1 MSLPIITAEGLSK
14 AYRIGLKENAPTTL
28 VGAAL
33 QLAKSPLRN
42 LRRLH
47 RLNTY
52 SASDDQADTYWAL
65 KDVSFE
71 ISEGEVVGI
80 IGRNGA
86 GKSTLLKLLSR
97 ITDPTSGRAILRG
110 RVSSLLEVGTG
121 FHPELTGREN
131 VYLNGTILGMTTKE
145 VDRKF
150 DEIVDFSGVEKFL
163 DTPIKRYSSGMTV
176 RLAFAVAAH
185 LEPEILIIDEVL
197 AVGDAEFQKKCL
209 GKMKDVAKGGRTVL
223 FVSHSISAVRALC
236 HSGVLLR
243 RGQVACRGPIET
255 VLQEYLSAKRDVS
268 TSRDINDSR
277 RNSKAPCIQ
286 DVRILDEQG
295 QAATEINQGENITI
309 EVAYSSPS
317 EIYRVFK
324 PMLGVVLK
332 GIAGDFVGGISMNMT
347 GTHFT
352 SPQGEGLLRCTL
364 KSPPLVQGQ
373 YAVDV
378 YLQNGLEPVDMVEEF
393 AEFHI
398 TPMNIY
404 GSGMDPLTSVG
415 NMYFHA
421 DWGHEQPDT
430 AGRTAKVAGH
440 VSGRE

>member
-1 MSLPIITAEGLSK
+1 MSRPIITAEGLSK
-14 AYRIGLKENAPTTL
+14 AYRIGVKRDRSATLTGTAIGFLKAPL
-28 VGAAL
+28 
-33 QLAKSPLRN
+33 N
-42 LRRLH
+42 NFRRIR

-52 SASDDQADTYWAL
+52 SADDESADIYWAL

-97 ITDPTSGRAILRG
+97 ITDPTSGRAVLRG

-131 VYLNGTILGMTTKE
+131 VYLNGTILGMTKKE

-163 DTPIKRYSSGMTV
+163 ETPIKRYSSGMTV

-236 HSGVLLR
+236 ETGVLLD
-243 RGQVACRGPIET
+243 RGRVACRGPIEM
-255 VLQEYLSAKRDVS
+255 VLNEYLSAKRS
-268 TSRDINDSR
+268 QSASRDINAAR

-286 DVRILDEQG
+286 DVRILNKDGHE
-295 QAATEINQGENITI
+295 ATEINQGSDITV
-309 EVAYSSPS
+309 EVDFASPVDMH
-317 EIYRVFK
+317 RVTA
-324 PMLGVVLK
+324 PVLGVVVKAL
-332 GIAGDFVGGISMNMT
+332 AGDFVGGVSMNMT
-347 GTHFT
+347 GARISTP
-352 SPQGEGLLRCTL
+352 SGAGSLRCTL
-364 KSPPLVQGQ
+364 KAPPLVQGQ
-373 YAVDV
+373 YSIDV
-378 YLQNGLEPVDMVEEF
+378 YLQNGIEPVDMVEDYAGF
-393 AEFHI
+393 QI
-398 TPMNIY
+398 TPANVY
-404 GSGMDPLTSVG
+404 GTGMDPLTNVG
-415 NMYFHA
+415 TVYFHA
-421 DWGHEQPDT
+421 DWNCQSNADVT
-430 AGRTAKVAGH
+430 AATRSPSPPAIV
-440 VSGRE
+440 R